1 MNRDKQQEIAA
12 HVIKTVFLRFR
23 KFPEGSEG
31 NRNAPFHEAFL
42 NAFSQKLKGSV
53 QDVPYF
59 VSLASWLHGLN
70 TTLGQYF
77 FEDVAQI
84 LSGGHKK
91 NFTKKENMRLIISN
105 EQGVVV
111 GQIFTDLKN
120 GEKSPDVDAENSL
133 IFSVQSN
140 STDKDAKDFTADVFI
155 ESDDSVVAIELK
167 TVNPNKGEMGGEK
180 QKILEAKAA
189 LKNHYP
195 NKKIEYFI
203 GFPFDPTS
211 EEPTGY
217 SFDNFIGNL
226 IDGNRYFDE
235 KEVLIGDQ
243 LWNFLS
249 SEEGTMNLI
258 LEIINNISTTDFMDR
273 FNMVKNPDN
282 RFSNPDV
289 YDEILEDWY
298 LYREIKIANIV
309 NDLDPIPEEI
319 YRVYKKPI
327 FKNSNGLYDLDRYA
341 SLLELLDKK

>member
-1 MNRDKQQEIAA
+1 
-12 HVIKTVFLRFR
+12 
-23 KFPEGSEG
+23 
-31 NRNAPFHEAFL
+31 
-42 NAFSQKLKGSV
+42 
-53 QDVPYF
+53 
-59 VSLASWLHGLN
+59 
-70 TTLGQYF
+70 
-77 FEDVAQI
+77 
-84 LSGGHKK
+84 
-91 NFTKKENMRLIISN
+91 MRLIISN